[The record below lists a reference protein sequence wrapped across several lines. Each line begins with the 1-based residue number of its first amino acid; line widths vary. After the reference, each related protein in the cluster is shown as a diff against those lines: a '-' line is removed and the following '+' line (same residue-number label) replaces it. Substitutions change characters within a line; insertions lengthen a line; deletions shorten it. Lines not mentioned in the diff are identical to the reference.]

1 MRKRYTKQQMR
12 ESIAYWQGRLDQLN
26 ESGASGKKAVDELLK
41 MAKQISPEQAAMAQK
56 ALVQADLNE
65 GTGSG
70 IVMGV
75 MGTLL
80 ALSMMGKI
88 SLNMKEAVGSLPSG
102 KGQAQVQQCADS
114 IDDITKS
121 LNDINDVVSA
131 IVETN
136 HLDEDPTLEQLLD
149 AVHADV
155 EKADK
160 QAKFEKIMAEP

>member
-1 MRKRYTKQQMR
+1 MNRRKYTKQKIR
-12 ESIAYWQGRLDQLN
+12 ESLAYWQGRLDQLN
-26 ESGASGKKAVDELLK
+26 ESGPSGKKAVDELLK
-41 MAKQISPEQAAMAQK
+41 MAKQISPDQAAMAQK
-56 ALVQADLNE
+56 ALARTDLNE

-70 IVMGV
+70 VMMGV

-88 SLNMKEAVGSLPSG
+88 SLNMKEAISSMTPG
-102 KGQAQVQQCADS
+102 KGQAQVQQCVDS
-114 IDDITKS
+114 IDDITKA
-121 LNDINDVVSA
+121 LNDIEDSMQA
-131 IVETN
+131 IRDAN
-136 HLDEDPTLEQLLD
+136 GLDDPTLEQLLD

>member
-1 MRKRYTKQQMR
+1 
-12 ESIAYWQGRLDQLN
+12 
-26 ESGASGKKAVDELLK
+26 
-41 MAKQISPEQAAMAQK
+41 MAQK
-56 ALVQADLNE
+56 ALARADLNE

-88 SLNMKEAVGSLPSG
+88 SLNMKEAVGSMPSG

-131 IVETN
+131 IIETN

-155 EKADK
+155 EKADR
-160 QAKFEKIMAEP
+160 QARFEKIMAEP

>member
-1 MRKRYTKQQMR
+1 
-12 ESIAYWQGRLDQLN
+12 
-26 ESGASGKKAVDELLK
+26 
-41 MAKQISPEQAAMAQK
+41 MAQK
-56 ALVQADLNE
+56 ALAQADLNE

-80 ALSMMGKI
+80 ALGMMGKI

-114 IDDITKS
+114 VDDITKS

-131 IVETN
+131 IIETN

-155 EKADK
+155 EKADR
-160 QAKFEKIMAEP
+160 QARFEKIMAEP

>member
-1 MRKRYTKQQMR
+1 MKKKYTKQQMR

-26 ESGASGKKAVDELLK
+26 ESSLSGKKAVDELMK
-41 MAKQISPEQAAMAQK
+41 MAKQISPEQAAVAQK
-56 ALVQADLNE
+56 ALARADLNE

-88 SLNMKEAVGSLPSG
+88 SLNMKEAIGSMSSG
-102 KGQAQVQQCADS
+102 KGQAQVQQCVDS

-121 LNDINDVVSA
+121 LNDINDTVSA
-131 IVETN
+131 IIETN

-149 AVHADV
+149 AVHSDV

-160 QAKFEKIMAEP
+160 QAKFEKVMAEP